1 MIEREGEEDRS
12 MLVVRLGQGDVRVC
26 LELVLGPVAFHCI
39 LERGSL
45 LYALKGVGKRAP
57 ENRELKDER
66 LGVSA

>member
-1 MIEREGEEDRS
+1 MD
-12 MLVVRLGQGDVRVC
+12 
-26 LELVLGPVAFHCI
+26 PVAFHCM

-45 LYALKGVGKRAP
+45 LYALWGVGKRVP